1 MNPLTLLLAAA
12 MVFTAA
18 ESPFVGTWKLNV
30 AKSQFAGMTLAIDQL
45 PSGEMKMTAEGQSYT
60 FKTDGKEYP
69 AIFGMTTAWKQI
81 NANTWEATYK
91 MKDQVMNVDTVK
103 VSPDGKTLT
112 MDSKGKR
119 PDGTS
124 FESSAT
130 FERVGAGSGLAGK
143 WKTTKVSMAPET
155 IEFATYESD
164 GLTFRIPGYNASANM
179 KFDGK
184 DYPMTG
190 GGIPPGFTI
199 AVTSKGPRAFDT
211 IEKMSGKV
219 VYRGTYTVSA
229 DGKTLTAVMTPEG
242 TTEKV
247 TEVYDRQ

>member
-1 MNPLTLLLAAA
+1 MSPFTLLLAVA
-12 MVFTAA
+12 MVFAAA
-18 ESPFVGTWKLNV
+18 ESPFVGTWKLNPT
-30 AKSQFAGMTLAIDQL
+30 KSQFAGMTMTFDQL
-45 PSGEMKMTAEGQSYT
+45 PSGEMKTTSEGQSYT

-69 AIFGMTTAWKQI
+69 AIFGMTAAWKQI
-81 NANTWEATYK
+81 DPNTWEATYK
-91 MKDQVMNVDTVK
+91 MQGQVSNIDKVS

-112 MDSKGKR
+112 IDSKGKR

-124 FESSAT
+124 FENSAT
-130 FERVGAGSGLAGK
+130 FERVGSGQGLAGK
-143 WKTTKVSMAPET
+143 WKTTKVSLAPET
-155 IEFATYESD
+155 IEFAAYEDD

-184 DYPMTG
+184 DNRMTG
-190 GGIPPGFTI
+190 AVPPGFTV
-199 AVTSKGPRAFDT
+199 AVTSKGPRSFEM

-219 VYRGTYTVSA
+219 VYRGTYTLSE
-229 DGKTLTAVMTPEG
+229 DGKTLSAVFTPEG